1 MDSQTLETI
10 AVLNAENE
18 RMEIDDEDEAQSE
31 THPTQAA
38 ETLSHSKRA
47 RSSVW
52 EEFVPVGVEAD
63 GKRRSQC
70 IHCNKKLVSESASGT
85 SSLKRHLGICPK
97 KPPGSSDEPEYDHKV
112 DRAMISEIIIYHDQP
127 FKYVEYEK
135 VRARDKYLNP
145 KCQHICRQTA
155 GADVYKRYELEREK
169 LKKVFAEFK
178 GRVSF
183 TSDMWTASTTMVG
196 YICLTAHY
204 VDASFKLHN
213 KILAFSELKHPHT
226 GEEVANKLLSC
237 LKEWGLE
244 KKVFS
249 MTLDNANYNDSM
261 QKILK
266 HRLQMISGNGLL
278 CDGKFFHVRC
288 SAHIL
293 NLIVKEGLQIAAGL
307 LENIR
312 ESVKFVKASGS
323 RIEAFAA
330 CVQGAGITD
339 GSGLSLDVSTRWNS
353 TYDMLARALKFR
365 DAFTSLK
372 ECDRSYRS
380 LPSQEEWN
388 RGAKICKFLKP
399 FSKITAYFSGV
410 NYPTANAYF
419 LQVWKI
425 ECLLQQ
431 YASCDDAVMREMA
444 QRMRVKFSKYWD
456 QYSLILSMGAVMDP
470 RLKLQILRSAFDKLD
485 ARTAESKVDVVKKN
499 LKLLYEDYVAKLRT
513 SSSTSSLNSS
523 ATPTPQE
530 LLTESPLEDDLNYD
544 LFELE
549 RSIQPGLDNKKTN
562 LEMYLE
568 DPRLE
573 LRSFSE
579 TEVLDYWKDKG
590 QRYGDLASLACDLLC
605 SAFQSQLWHQN
616 QHLAL
621 EGG

>member
-112 DRAMISEIIIYHDQP
+112 
-127 FKYVEYEK
+127 
-135 VRARDKYLNP
+135 
-145 KCQHICRQTA
+145 
-155 GADVYKRYELEREK
+155 
-169 LKKVFAEFK
+169 
-178 GRVSF
+178 
-183 TSDMWTASTTMVG
+183 
-196 YICLTAHY
+196 
-204 VDASFKLHN
+204 
-213 KILAFSELKHPHT
+213 
-226 GEEVANKLLSC
+226 
-237 LKEWGLE
+237 
-244 KKVFS
+244 
-249 MTLDNANYNDSM
+249 
-261 QKILK
+261 
-266 HRLQMISGNGLL
+266 
-278 CDGKFFHVRC
+278 
-288 SAHIL
+288 
-293 NLIVKEGLQIAAGL
+293 
-307 LENIR
+307 
-312 ESVKFVKASGS
+312 
-323 RIEAFAA
+323 
-330 CVQGAGITD
+330 
-339 GSGLSLDVSTRWNS
+339 
-353 TYDMLARALKFR
+353 
-365 DAFTSLK
+365 
-372 ECDRSYRS
+372 
-380 LPSQEEWN
+380 
-388 RGAKICKFLKP
+388 
-399 FSKITAYFSGV
+399 
-410 NYPTANAYF
+410 
-419 LQVWKI
+419 
-425 ECLLQQ
+425 
-431 YASCDDAVMREMA
+431 
-444 QRMRVKFSKYWD
+444 
-456 QYSLILSMGAVMDP
+456 
-470 RLKLQILRSAFDKLD
+470 D

-590 QRYGDLASLACDLLC
+590 QRYGDLASLACDLLSIPITTVASE
-605 SAFQSQLWHQN
+605 SAFSIGGRVISPYRNRLLPKNVQ
-616 QHLAL
+616 AL
-621 EGG
+621 LCTRNWLRGFAEFEGDIEDYFDEDSEATTTTSSSGMS